1 MDCPEVWARIAVL
14 NGQSQAAEL
23 LYLEQNQV
31 EKAIQ
36 MYLSLHKWE
45 NGKTKKFNFEIVITC
60 ILLHIILAIHLAESK
75 NRTDVDDLK
84 SQYHCWL
91 LDTCQ
96 EEKAAEIKEMEGD
109 KRSALQLYM
118 KAGLFSKAAK

>member
-14 NGQSQAAEL
+14 NGQSQAAEA

-45 NGKTKKFNFEIVITC
+45 NGNTLNDIMLRNIFCRNICTTLSYNNYVIIVKLT
-60 ILLHIILAIHLAESK
+60 
-75 NRTDVDDLK
+75 
-84 SQYHCWL
+84 Q
-91 LDTCQ
+91 
-96 EEKAAEIKEMEGD
+96 
-109 KRSALQLYM
+109 
-118 KAGLFSKAAK
+118 

>member
-14 NGQSQAAEL
+14 NGQSQAAEA

-45 NGKTKKFNFEIVITC
+45 NGNTLNNMLQNILYYNLYTKIWTY
-60 ILLHIILAIHLAESK
+60 LTTLS
-75 NRTDVDDLK
+75 
-84 SQYHCWL
+84 
-91 LDTCQ
+91 
-96 EEKAAEIKEMEGD
+96 
-109 KRSALQLYM
+109 
-118 KAGLFSKAAK
+118 

>member
-14 NGQSQAAEL
+14 NGQSQAAET

-45 NGKTKKFNFEIVITC
+45 NGNTLNYMSRNIFCRNLYNTK
-60 ILLHIILAIHLAESK
+60 L
-75 NRTDVDDLK
+75 
-84 SQYHCWL
+84 
-91 LDTCQ
+91 
-96 EEKAAEIKEMEGD
+96 
-109 KRSALQLYM
+109 
-118 KAGLFSKAAK
+118 

>member
-14 NGQSQAAEL
+14 NGQLQAAEA

-45 NGKTKKFNFEIVITC
+45 NGNTGQKTNMASAMIMYFVLILYVLRFNIIIIIVV
-60 ILLHIILAIHLAESK
+60 SK
-75 NRTDVDDLK
+75 N
-84 SQYHCWL
+84 
-91 LDTCQ
+91 
-96 EEKAAEIKEMEGD
+96 EIKC
-109 KRSALQLYM
+109 
-118 KAGLFSKAAK
+118 

>member
-14 NGQSQAAEL
+14 NGQSQAAEA

-45 NGKTKKFNFEIVITC
+45 NGNARQIINTPSAMRYISFLYYVPRYNIIIIIV
-60 ILLHIILAIHLAESK
+60 S
-75 NRTDVDDLK
+75 
-84 SQYHCWL
+84 
-91 LDTCQ
+91 
-96 EEKAAEIKEMEGD
+96 
-109 KRSALQLYM
+109 
-118 KAGLFSKAAK
+118 

>member
-14 NGQSQAAEL
+14 NGQFQAAEA

-45 NGKTKKFNFEIVITC
+45 NGNAGQ
-60 ILLHIILAIHLAESK
+60 IILKYGICHDYVF
-75 NRTDVDDLK
+75 RFDII
-84 SQYHCWL
+84 C
-91 LDTCQ
+91 
-96 EEKAAEIKEMEGD
+96 
-109 KRSALQLYM
+109 
-118 KAGLFSKAAK
+118 AKV